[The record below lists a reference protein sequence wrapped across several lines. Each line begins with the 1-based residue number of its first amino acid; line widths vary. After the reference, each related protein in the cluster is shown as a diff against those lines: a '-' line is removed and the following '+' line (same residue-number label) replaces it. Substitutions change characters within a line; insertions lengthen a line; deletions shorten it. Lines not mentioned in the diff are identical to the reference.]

1 MILHSISLRKLSI
14 LKPKI
19 ARWLKRKA
27 GWFVDGKAVSPSI
40 RDSVPLRR
48 KQVTPRRS
56 VTSFVET
63 LIRTVSWKRSYTLPI
78 RTDVFLSVL
87 CFVFHEF

>member
-1 MILHSISLRKLSI
+1 MILNSISLRKLSI
-14 LKPKI
+14 LKPEI
-19 ARWLKRKA
+19 VRWL
-27 GWFVDGKAVSPSI
+27 GWFVEGRVVSPSI
-40 RDSVPLRR
+40 RDNVPLRR

-56 VTSFVET
+56 VTPFVET

-87 CFVFHEF
+87 CFVFLVF